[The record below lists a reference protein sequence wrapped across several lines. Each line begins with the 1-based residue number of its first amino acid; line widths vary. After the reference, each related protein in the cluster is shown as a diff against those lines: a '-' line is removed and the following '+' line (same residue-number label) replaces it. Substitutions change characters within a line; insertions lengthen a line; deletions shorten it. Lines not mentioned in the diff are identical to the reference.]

1 MPHHINDNESNTE
14 ELAEGSRSIL
24 LNIASQLTKGMDLHR
39 VTLPTF
45 VLEPRSMLERIT
57 DFMAHPEFI
66 LPISDINDDTQRFIA
81 VVKWFL
87 SGWHIKPK
95 GVKKPFNPVL
105 GEFFR
110 CRYNYQDG
118 TEAFYIAE
126 QVSHHPPASAY
137 FYTCPQHQV
146 VITGD
151 LKPKSRF
158 YGNSV
163 ASLMQGTINFIL
175 PSRHNELYQV
185 KMPNMYARGVLFG
198 TMTLELGD
206 SSTVRCASSDLI
218 CEMDFQTK
226 GFFSGQPNSVVGK
239 IKRESTQEILYEI
252 SGQWSGELFIKKYTP
267 PEKSSISEL
276 LSLTKKSAKEEE
288 RPDLMVDVRDY
299 AKYPLLV
306 PEHQEQK
313 ESRRLW
319 AKLTEGLLANNQDMA
334 TDEKTK
340 VEDEERA
347 LRKERKANNIEWK
360 PRFFDVDG
368 DDYKFKGMDKLD
380 FNNPQA
386 ICQELSAL
394 YQ

>member
-1 MPHHINDNESNTE
+1 MPHHITDNESNTE

-66 LPISDINDDTQRFIA
+66 LPISDIDDDTQRFIA

-206 SSTVRCASSDLI
+206 ASTVRCVSSDLI

-267 PEKSSISEL
+267 PEKSSIGGL
-276 LSLTKKSAKEEE
+276 LSLTKKSTKEDEK
-288 RPDLMVDVRDY
+288 PDLMVDVRDY
-299 AKYPLLV
+299 VKYPLQV
-306 PEHQEQK
+306 PEHQEEK

-319 AKLTEGLLANNQDMA
+319 AKLTEGLMANNQDMA

-347 LRKERKANNIEWK
+347 LRKDREAKNIEWK

-368 DDYKFKGMDKLD
+368 DDYKFKGLDKLD
-380 FNNPQA
+380 FKNPQA
-386 ICQELSAL
+386 ICQELSTL
-394 YQ
+394 FQ

>member
-1 MPHHINDNESNTE
+1 MPHHITDNESNTE

-66 LPISDINDDTQRFIA
+66 LPISDIDDDTQRFIA

-118 TEAFYIAE
+118 SEAFYIAE

-206 SSTVRCASSDLI
+206 ASTVRCVSSDLI

-267 PEKSSISEL
+267 PEKSSISGL
-276 LSLTKKSAKEEE
+276 LSLTKKSTKEEE
-288 RPDLMVDVRDY
+288 KPDLMVDVRNY
-299 AKYPLLV
+299 VKYPLQV
-306 PEHQEQK
+306 PEHQEEK

-334 TDEKTK
+334 TDEKSK

-347 LRKERKANNIEWK
+347 LRKEREANKIEWK

-368 DDYKFKGMDKLD
+368 DDYKFKGMDKLN
-380 FNNPQA
+380 FNNPQE

-394 YQ
+394 FH

>member
-1 MPHHINDNESNTE
+1 MPHYITDNESNTE
-14 ELAEGSRSIL
+14 ELGEGSRSIL

-66 LPISDINDDTQRFIA
+66 LPISDIDDDTQRFIA

-110 CRYNYQDG
+110 CRYTYQDG
-118 TEAFYIAE
+118 SEAFYIAE

-151 LKPKSRF
+151 LRPKSRF

-206 SSTVRCASSDLI
+206 ASTVRCVSSDLI

-252 SGQWSGELFIKKYTP
+252 SGQWSGELFIKNT
-267 PEKSSISEL
+267 
-276 LSLTKKSAKEEE
+276 KEEE
-288 RPDLMVDVRDY
+288 KPDLMVDVRNY
-299 AKYPLLV
+299 AKYPLQV
-306 PEHQEQK
+306 PEHQEDK

-347 LRKERKANNIEWK
+347 LRKDREAKNIEWK

-368 DDYKFKGMDKLD
+368 DDYKFKGMDK
-380 FNNPQA
+380 
-386 ICQELSAL
+386 
-394 YQ
+394 

>member
-1 MPHHINDNESNTE
+1 MPHHTTDNESNTE

-66 LPISDINDDTQRFIA
+66 LPISDIDDDTQRFIA

-206 SSTVRCASSDLI
+206 ASTVRCVSSDLI

-267 PEKSSISEL
+267 PEKSSIGGL
-276 LSLTKKSAKEEE
+276 LSLTKKSTKEEE
-288 RPDLMVDVRDY
+288 KPDLMVDVRDY
-299 AKYPLLV
+299 VKYPLQV
-306 PEHQEQK
+306 PEHQEEK

-347 LRKERKANNIEWK
+347 LRKEREANNIEWK

-380 FNNPQA
+380 FKDPQA
-386 ICQELSAL
+386 ICRELSAL
-394 YQ
+394 FQ

>member
-1 MPHHINDNESNTE
+1 MPHHTTDNESNTE

-24 LNIASQLTKGMDLHR
+24 LAIASQLTKGMDLHR

-66 LPISDINDDTQRFIA
+66 LPVSDIEDDTQRFIA

-110 CRYNYQDG
+110 CKYNYQDG
-118 TEAFYIAE
+118 SEAFYIAE

-137 FYTCPQHQV
+137 FYTCPQHKV
-146 VITGD
+146 IITGD

-175 PSRHNELYQV
+175 PSRNNELYQV

-206 SSTVRCASSDLI
+206 ASTVRCASSDLI

-267 PEKSSISEL
+267 PEKSSITGL
-276 LSLTKKSAKEEE
+276 LSLGKKSDKEEKK
-288 RPDLMVDVRDY
+288 PDLMVDVRDY
-299 AKYPLLV
+299 VKYPLQV
-306 PEHQEQK
+306 PENQEEK

-347 LRKERKANNIEWK
+347 LRKEREQKNIEWK

-368 DDYKFKGMDKLD
+368 DDYKFKGMDKLNLD
-380 FNNPQA
+380 NV
-386 ICQELSAL
+386 QESCNTLNTL
-394 YQ
+394 FQ